1 MQDKLLL
8 LCEFLNDILYV
19 EDEDEMTWTSE
30 RYKDRL
36 AFDSEEDAMYKLWD
50 GVRML
55 GNEILLLKSS
65 GTDAARNRKLA
76 ALTTE
81 EKTELT
87 EVERIIDEN
96 CIDYYFQPIVN
107 TVDGGIYSYEAL
119 MRPRSDI
126 GLTPYHVLKYAEL
139 TDRMNDIER
148 ATFLNVLNFIDSNK
162 EKFKDR
168 RVFINSIPKTKLD
181 NAAFRRVGE
190 LLMKHSDTAV
200 VELTEQAELDDGE
213 LDALKERYMNMDI
226 HTALDDY
233 GTGYSNVQNL
243 LRYMPNYVKIDR
255 SLLNDIQNSPNK
267 RHFVREI
274 IEFCHE
280 NGIMALAE
288 GVETSEELR
297 TVIMLGA
304 DLIQGFY
311 TAKPNAEVLESISEE
326 IREEIKLCQQERQEG
341 KDQQIYTAEVN
352 EKVLLERLVKDD
364 YKCVLVGKGFENG
377 EVTIAG
383 SSSLDTDIHI
393 DVAEGFKGRII
404 LDNAHLAS
412 VKNCPCIDLAE
423 NTDITLVINGEN
435 KLKKG
440 GIRVPEGARFTL
452 EGDGEININL
462 DSPEFFGIGNEI
474 TAKHGELI
482 FLQGGTVTINASG
495 KSGVGIGSGYGGSTT
510 ISQGKYVLDLN
521 GDAGVGIGTY
531 FDDCKLDILTC
542 DVSVD
547 VWFARGVAIGSIGNA
562 VDIHISQAIAKVYM
576 GGEEIAAI
584 GTLDGDSANVVIDY
598 ATTIVNINADR
609 CTCVGALDQN
619 TSFVIDTAAFRATAG
634 GEKAL
639 PFGGFGGDT
648 RVSWNNA
655 ETTVKL
661 ETDIDIEKYILA
673 DHIEVADSKTRF
685 IVGGNEIHLKPF
697 E

>member
-8 LCEFLNDILYV
+8 LHNFINDITDV
-19 EDEDEMTWTSE
+19 ASEDELTELSE
-30 RYKDRL
+30 SYKDKL
-36 AFDSEEDAMYKLWD
+36 GLDSEEDVLYKLWD
-50 GVRML
+50 GAQTL
-55 GNEILLLKSS
+55 GREIQFLKSS
-65 GTDAARNRKLA
+65 GTEAARNRKLA
-76 ALTTE
+76 ALTAE
-81 EKTELT
+81 EKNELA

-126 GLTPYHVLKYAEL
+126 GLTPYHVLKYAGL

-181 NAAFRRVGE
+181 SAAFRRVGE

-213 LDALKERYMNMDI
+213 LDALKERYLNMDI

-267 RHFVREI
+267 KHFVREI
-274 IEFCHE
+274 IEFCHD
-280 NGIMALAE
+280 NGILALAE

-297 TVIMLGA
+297 TVILLGA

-311 TAKPNAEVLESISEE
+311 TAKPNAEVMDCIPDE

-341 KDQQIYTAEVN
+341 RDLQIYAAEATERVS
-352 EKVLLERLVKDD
+352 LERLVKDD
-364 YKCVLVGKGFENG
+364 YKCILIGKDFENG
-377 EVTIAG
+377 EVTIVG
-383 SSSLDTDIHI
+383 SPSLDTDIHI
-393 DVAEGFKGRII
+393 EVDSDFTGRII
-404 LDNAHLAS
+404 LENAHLSS
-412 VKNCPCIDLAE
+412 VKDCPCIDVAE
-423 NTDITLVINGEN
+423 NSDVTLVIQGEN
-435 KLKKG
+435 KLKKAG
-440 GIRVPEGARFTL
+440 VRIPEGARFTL
-452 EGDGEININL
+452 EGDGSLNIYP
-462 DSPEFFGIGNEI
+462 DSPEYFGIGNCI
-474 TAKHGELI
+474 TARHGELI
-482 FLQGGTVTINASG
+482 FKQTGTVTINASG
-495 KSGVGIGSGYGGSTT
+495 KSGVGIGSGYGGHTT
-510 ISQGKYVLDLN
+510 ITQGKYVLDLS

-531 FDDCKLDILTC
+531 FADCNLKISQCDLSL
-542 DVSVD
+542 DVSY
-547 VWFARGVAIGSIGNA
+547 ARGAAIGSIGND
-562 VDIHISQAIAKVYM
+562 VDIRISQAIAKIYM
-576 GGEEIAAI
+576 SGEEITAI
-584 GTLDGDSANVVIDY
+584 GTLDGGSADVLIDY
-598 ATTIVNINADR
+598 ATVIVNINGDR

-619 TSFVIDTAAFRATAG
+619 TNFRIDTAAYRATAE

-639 PFGGFGGDT
+639 PFGGLGGDT
-648 RVSWNNA
+648 KVLWDNA
-655 ETTVKL
+655 EATIKL
-661 ETDIDIEKYILA
+661 ETDIDVEKYIQENDIKA
-673 DHIEVADSKTRF
+673 TNGRIRF
-685 IVGGNEIHLKPF
+685 TNYGKEIALKF
-697 E
+697 I